1 MPKSKRD
8 QRLTLTKTKRKRGIE
23 LKQQLI
29 SKIHSNLDKYS
40 SLYLLKV
47 YNERNEKL
55 HHIRQHFSDSQF
67 FFGKNRV
74 MSIALGRTPN
84 REYLTNLSKIT
95 PYLLGK
101 IGLML
106 TNRDKREI
114 VEYFNSLSLLDYARS
129 GNVAT
134 ETVTTEQGALPD
146 FQHTM
151 EPMLRQL
158 GLMTSLK
165 KGVIYLEKP
174 YTICKKG
181 DVLTPEQAK
190 LLKLFQYQQS
200 EFKVRIKAIW
210 TKDDGNIQAF
220 EIPNDEKDVEIED
233 DGMKIDDIEEQTTPN
248 DDEEWQDD
256 EAQQTQRKT
265 NRNKRRKI

>member
-1 MPKSKRD
+1 LICHLHLKMPKSKRD

-134 ETVTTEQGALPD
+134 EAVTIEQGALPD

-165 KGVIYLEKP
+165 KGI
-174 YTICKKG
+174 IG

-190 LLKLFQYQQS
+190 LLKFFQYQQS

-220 EIPNDEKDVEIED
+220 EIPDDEKDVETDD
-233 DGMKIDDIEEQTTPN
+233 DGMKIDDIEEQTIPN
-248 DDEEWQDD
+248 DDEEWEDD
-256 EAQQTQRKT
+256 EAKQTQRKT
-265 NRNKRRKI
+265 TRNKRRKI